1 MSTLE
6 KIAYFQNV
14 RSEVPNQELASELAQ
29 TQDLSGIKEI
39 AQNLTH
45 PNQSVCS
52 DCLKVLYEIGYIE
65 PALVA
70 PYVNDFLGL
79 LNSRNNRMVWGAMIA
94 LATIAGQCPE
104 EIWPEI
110 QTLIKIFNKGTV
122 ITVVWGIRLFA
133 ALAAARPVY
142 SEVLFPIMLQTLE
155 TCVPRDVPTHVES
168 MLPAI
173 NPENRQR
180 VLEIIQSREA
190 EFSSSHLSRSRR
202 VIKKIQAI

>member
-6 KIAYFQNV
+6 KIAFFQNV
-14 RSEVPNQELASELAQ
+14 RSEVPNQELARELVK

-65 PALVA
+65 PVLVA

-94 LATIAGQCPE
+94 LATIARQCPE

-142 SEVLFPIMLQTLE
+142 SEVLFPIMTHTLE

-180 VLEIIQSREA
+180 VLEIIQSRKT
-190 EFSSSHLSRSRR
+190 EFSSSHLSRARR